1 MTGVFMGV
9 LYPVLFTSTTSIFS
23 LATFAVTQRFVIIP
37 CGLVAAGLTF
47 PIVSLAVLQISKY
60 IQDYSHL
67 YRGKRDIRDWL
78 SFKQQNPNIFTE
90 KTNTQRD
97 ASSTFDR
104 EQTREARCVGRR
116 RSSSGDRGFSFLGNR
131 RIRLTSV
138 LICTDCWE

>member
-47 PIVSLAVLQISKY
+47 PIVSLAVLQISN
-60 IQDYSHL
+60 SHL